1 MFLASRFE
9 LSKKAV
15 WGAAVRVAV
24 VVAAAGAVSCSGAVY
39 EGTGSSFL
47 IVDALSSTSGN
58 ATVQSDVVSGGGIAP
73 DVATVTLS
81 LGLKDPLAPSSP
93 TQSITIDRYRVVY
106 TRADGRN
113 TPGVDVPHP
122 FDSAMT
128 LTVSGSSTATF
139 TLVRQV
145 AKAEAPLGSLATSPV
160 IISTVAEVT
169 FFGRDQAG
177 REASVSGR
185 LGVDF
190 GNFADA
196 DQ

>member
-15 WGAAVRVAV
+15 WGAAARLAV
-24 VVAAAGAVSCSGAVY
+24 VVAAVGAVSCSGAVY

-47 IVDALSSTSGN
+47 IIDSLSSDNGSTL
-58 ATVQSDVVSGGGIAP
+58 QSDVRSSTGSIAADAAEVS
-73 DVATVTLS
+73 LS

-122 FDSAMT
+122 FDSAIT
-128 LTVSGSSTATF
+128 LTVSGTASTSF

-145 AKAEAPLGSLATSPV
+145 AKAESPLGALATSPV
-160 IISTVAEVT
+160 IISTIAEIT

-177 REASVSGR
+177 REASVTGR
-185 LGVDF
+185 MGVDF
-190 GNFADA
+190 GNFADSE
-196 DQ
+196 